1 MHSGVGADDGD
12 QLGRV
17 QPFLG
22 WAGDDQYEVPTTASA
37 GQVDTF
43 LYYVDGS
50 YAVVRYV
57 VGGATTSPSPSSSP
71 GSVSVVPTTNLS
83 FVHQVGVT
91 SCPQLIGT
99 YTLRNDKP
107 LPVNYSVSGVPFQLT
122 VTPTSGSIPS
132 GATQTLQIF
141 FNCSTTSS
149 FGPVNFQIQVDGQN
163 FNGGASGTI
172 Q

>member
-1 MHSGVGADDGD
+1 M
-12 QLGRV
+12 
-17 QPFLG
+17 
-22 WAGDDQYEVPTTASA
+22 PTTASA